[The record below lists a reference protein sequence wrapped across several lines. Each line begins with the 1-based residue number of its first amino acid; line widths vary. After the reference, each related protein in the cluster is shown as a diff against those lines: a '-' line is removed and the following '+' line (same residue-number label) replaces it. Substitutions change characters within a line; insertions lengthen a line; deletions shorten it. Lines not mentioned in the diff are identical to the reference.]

1 MFAKNILLSAI
12 WLCFKLFSNNYKIF
26 YKIRKIGLKFDTV
39 LLNFNKPF
47 NLNLSCKMKA
57 KNLVLAFVGLLVF
70 YSCGRKLAA
79 DFNSDFSLFKG
90 IISNFTGGIV
100 SAQSDIRVVMAFEKK
115 DWKINQVL
123 DNSLFEISPNVSGKV
138 VALSSNTIAFIPEKK
153 LEPDTEY
160 QVTLHLDDVITLE
173 KEKKDLAEFNFT
185 LKTLKQDFIVN
196 TNDIQSYSKDYQYLN
211 GTLKTADNL
220 DFETAQKL
228 VSAEQDGK
236 KLAVKFLKASST
248 ATEFKFIVDSIQR
261 FDNDSKIEIA
271 YDGNDFD
278 IDQKGTIDYAI
289 IGKDNFKV
297 VDVSIPEG
305 ENQTLLI
312 NFSDALQKGQ
322 DFKGLVNIQN
332 AKNLKFATQGNVLK
346 VFFNSETNTSAPAQI
361 IETVVEPIVEPE
373 IISADSTAV
382 AVAVDSASI
391 GADVSVEAAVEA
403 AVEEPAVTPAQV
415 LSGQVLVEVFQGI
428 ESENGY
434 KMKSNFSTS
443 ISFDQ
448 IKPSVK
454 FSKNGTILPSS
465 NNLKLNFDAVNL
477 SAVDVKVYKI
487 YKNNILQFLQFN
499 ELNGAQ
505 NLKKIAQPIAKST
518 INLKENKL
526 VNFGEWN
533 TFALDLSKIITPEP
547 GAIYRVEFSYKKKYS
562 LYKCEDSEVEE
573 NTDEEEEVSEND
585 VNYSGNNYDDYYY
598 DDYEWRESEDA
609 CSDSYFYNTTI
620 GTNILASDLG
630 VIAKRGENKSY
641 LVVVNNIVTTEPVAN
656 AKVELYNFQQQ
667 KLATSATDSEGIA
680 KFDLDK
686 FAYFAIV
693 SQGDQSTYV
702 KLDDVHS
709 LSISN
714 FDVAGEALQKGLKG
728 FIYGERGV
736 WRPGDNLYLSFIF
749 NDAANKIPNT
759 HPIKF
764 RLTNPN
770 GKITYQTVQKANDL
784 NHYSFI
790 VPTNA
795 DDPTGSWEAM
805 VNVGGAKFYKNIKIE
820 TIKPN
825 RLKIKNVFK
834 NAVLSST
841 YPNTSNLQVNWLHG
855 AVAKDLRVEIQAKF
869 SQDVTKFKGF
879 DKYDF
884 DDEVRS
890 FSTEEI
896 NVFSGKVD
904 INGRTSVNID
914 PKLQGQAPGMLRAA
928 FMTKVYEEGGDFS
941 TDVIATTYSPYKTYV
956 GLKLP
961 ALTKYEMLETRANNK
976 FEVVTVDESGKPK
989 SVKNLE
995 VKVFKVEWR
1004 WWWDSSS
1011 DNLSNY
1017 NSSNATTSYKTFRI
1031 NTDASGKGS
1040 FQFAVTDEEWGR
1052 YLIRVIDP
1060 TDGHATAQ
1068 TVNIDWPAWS
1078 GKTRNTDA
1086 ATANML
1092 VFSTD
1097 KKNYEVGEKAQI
1109 SFPSSEGGRALIS
1122 IENGAKVVQT
1132 IWAKTQKGETKV
1144 SVPITAAMAPNVYFN
1159 ITLLQPHA
1167 STKNDSPI
1175 RMYGIIPVEVIDKNT
1190 ILQPQITMPDVL
1202 KPEQTFTLNV
1212 SEKAGK
1218 EMTYTIAVVD
1228 EGLLDLTR
1236 FKTPNAW
1243 DSFYVREALGVKT
1256 WDIYDDVI
1264 GAYGGKVNQIFSIG
1278 GDQDLGGG
1286 KAKKANRFKPV
1297 VVYLGPFKLKAGDTE
1312 THQITLPKYIGS
1324 VRTMI
1329 VAGDAKTSA
1338 YGSVEKA
1345 TPVRSPL
1352 MALASLP
1359 RKISPSEK
1367 VTIPVTIFAMENWV
1381 KNVNIQIKT
1390 SPGLKVIGKANQS
1403 LTFASPDEKMTYF
1416 NLEVGATTG
1425 IAKVEVIAT
1434 SGKEKSTYEVEI
1446 DMTNPNPVTNTFT
1459 DIVLGPNSS
1468 QNISWKTFGVAGS
1481 NKARIEVSSMPSI
1494 NFNGRLQYLIQYP
1507 HGCVEQ
1513 TTSSVFPQLY
1523 LNDIADIDA
1532 SRKATIQKNVT
1543 AGITKLFGFQTAT
1556 GGFSYWSGES
1566 SPDDWGSS
1574 YAGHFLME
1582 AEKKGYALPINL
1594 KSKWVS
1600 FQQKEAKK
1608 WRFEPKYGNDFA
1620 QSYRL
1625 YTLALAGFP
1634 DLSSMNRLRETNNIS
1649 NESRLR
1655 LAATYA
1661 LAGQKQ
1667 AGMSLLLK
1675 STIDEDTS
1683 NGYSYYYYGS
1693 SDRNRAMALETLIL
1707 LGQKQKAFLTAKK
1720 LAAQMSANLYMS
1732 TQTTAYSLYAM
1743 SKFAA
1748 FNGGKGIDIQFT
1760 NNGKSYSVA
1769 TNKTL
1774 AERNL
1779 SIKSGANGIVI
1790 RNNKNNTLYV
1800 RVLNSGILPVGQ
1812 EQTAQTGLSAN
1823 VVFKDRKGSV
1833 IKVSKINQGTEFI
1846 AEVTIK
1852 NLKNESVENVALS
1865 QILPSGFEIVNT
1877 RFTDFGDA
1885 TNNVADYIDIRDDRT
1900 NFYFPLRSGEVKTFR
1915 ILLNASYLGNY
1926 YLPGLQ
1932 CEAMYDNT
1940 FLART
1945 KGFWVE
1951 VVK

>member
-1 MFAKNILLSAI
+1 MKTKNFVCVFIAFL
-12 WLCFKLFSNNYKIF
+12 IF
-26 YKIRKIGLKFDTV
+26 QG
-39 LLNFNKPF
+39 
-47 NLNLSCKMKA
+47 
-57 KNLVLAFVGLLVF
+57 
-70 YSCGRKLAA
+70 CGRKSAA

-90 IISNFTGGIV
+90 IITNFTGGIV
-100 SAQSDIRVVMAFEKK
+100 SAQSDIRVVLAFDKK
-115 DWKINQVL
+115 EWKANEVL
-123 DNSLFEISPNVSGKV
+123 DSDLFDISPGVDGKV
-138 VALSSNTIAFIPEKK
+138 VALSNNTIAFIPENK
-153 LEPDTEY
+153 LDPDTEY
-160 QVTLHLDDVITLE
+160 QVTLKLDKLMTVK
-173 KEKKDLAEFNFT
+173 KELAEFNFT
-185 LKTLKQDFIVN
+185 VKTLKQDFLV
-196 TNDIQSYSKDYQYLN
+196 TTQDIQSYSKDYQYLN
-211 GTLKTADNL
+211 GTLKTADNI
-220 DFETAQKL
+220 DFETAKKL
-228 VSAEQDGK
+228 VSAQQKGK
-236 KLAVKFLKASST
+236 NLAVKFIKSLST

-261 FDNDSKIEIA
+261 FDEDTKIEIA
-271 YDGNDFD
+271 YDGTDFD
-278 IDQKGTIDYAI
+278 IDQKGEMEYTIV
-289 IGKDNFKV
+289 GKDNFKV
-297 VDVSIPEG
+297 VNVTIPEG

-322 DFKGLVNIQN
+322 DFKGLVSIQN
-332 AKNLKFATQGNVLK
+332 AKNLKFAAQGNVLK
-346 VFFNSETNTSAPAQI
+346 VFFNNEAPQSTPQAQEV
-361 IETVVEPIVEPE
+361 IEVAQVA
-373 IISADSTAV
+373 ADTA
-382 AVAVDSASI
+382 AVAVDSA
-391 GADVSVEAAVEA
+391 AAVVDE
-403 AVEEPAVTPAQV
+403 VQYEEPEQEAVAEPV
-415 LSGQVLVEVFQGI
+415 LGGNVLVEVFQGI

-434 KMKSNFSTS
+434 KMKQNFTTS

-454 FSKNGTILPSS
+454 FTKNGTILPSS
-465 NNLKLNFDAVNL
+465 NNLKLNFEAVNL

-487 YKNNILQFLQFN
+487 YKNNILQFLQYN

-505 NLKKIAQPIAKST
+505 NLKKVAQPIAKST

-526 VNFGEWN
+526 VNFAEWN

-547 GAIYRVEFSYKKKYS
+547 GAIYRVEFSFKKKYS
-562 LYKCEDSEVEE
+562 LYKCDNPEA
-573 NTDEEEEVSEND
+573 DEEEAEQEEVDEND
-585 VNYSGNNYDDYYY
+585 VNYSGNSYDDYYY
-598 DDYEWRESEDA
+598 DDYDWRESQDA
-609 CSDSYFYNTTI
+609 CTSSYFYNTTI

-641 LVVVNNIVTTEPVAN
+641 LFAVNNIVTTEPVSN
-656 AKVELYNFQQQ
+656 ARVELYNFQQQ
-667 KLATSATDSEGIA
+667 KLASEATSSEGIA
-680 KFDLDK
+680 EFQLDK

-693 SQGDQSTYV
+693 TQGTQSTYV
-702 KLDDVHS
+702 KLDDGNS
-709 LSISN
+709 LSVSN
-714 FDVAGEALQKGLKG
+714 FDVSGEALQKGLKG

-749 NDAANKIPNT
+749 NDAANKLPKT

-764 RLTNPN
+764 RLSDPN
-770 GKITYQTVQKANDL
+770 GKITYQTVQKSNEL

-790 VPTNA
+790 VPTNP
-795 DDPTGSWEAM
+795 DDPTGNWEAM
-805 VNVGGAKFYKNIKIE
+805 VSVGGAKFYKSIKIE

-834 NAVLSST
+834 NAVLSSS

-855 AVAKDLRVEIQAKF
+855 AVAKDLRVEMQAKF
-869 SQDVTKFKGF
+869 SQQTTAFKG
-879 DKYDF
+879 YTNYVF
-884 DDEVRS
+884 DDLVRQ

-904 INGRTSVNID
+904 ASGRASVTID
-914 PKLQGQAPGMLRAA
+914 PKLQGQAPGMLKVA

-961 ALTKYEMLETRANNK
+961 ALTKYGMLETRTNNK
-976 FEVVTVDESGKPK
+976 FDIVTVDENGRPK
-989 SVKNLE
+989 AVKNLE

-1004 WWWDSSS
+1004 WWWDASN

-1040 FQFAVTDEEWGR
+1040 IQFALSDEEWGR
-1052 YLIRVIDP
+1052 YMIRVTDP
-1060 TDGHATAQ
+1060 NDGHATAQ
-1068 TVNIDWPAWS
+1068 TVNIDWPVWS

-1086 ATANML
+1086 STANML

-1097 KKNYEVGEKAQI
+1097 KKEYAVGEKAQI

-1132 IWAKTQKGETKV
+1132 IWAKTTKGETKV
-1144 SVPITAAMAPNVYFN
+1144 TVPITAAMAPNVYFN

-1175 RMYGIIPVEVIDKNT
+1175 RMYGILPIEVIDKNT
-1190 ILQPQITMPDVL
+1190 ILEPKIQMPDVL
-1202 KPEQTFTLNV
+1202 KPEQAFNVNV
-1212 SEKAGK
+1212 SEKSGK
-1218 EMTYTIAVVD
+1218 AMTYTIAVVD

-1297 VVYLGPFKLKAGDTE
+1297 VIYLGPFKLEKGQTK
-1312 THQITLPKYIGS
+1312 THQLKLPKYIGS

-1329 VAGDAKTSA
+1329 VAGDAGTSA

-1367 VTIPVTIFAMENWV
+1367 VTVPVTIFAMENHV
-1381 KNVNIQIKT
+1381 KNVSVQIKA
-1390 SPGLKVIGKANQS
+1390 SAGLKIIGKAAQN
-1403 LTFASPDEKMTYF
+1403 LTFTSPDEKMAYF

-1425 IAKVEVIAT
+1425 IGKIEVIAT
-1434 SGKEKSTYEVEI
+1434 SGKERSTYDVEI
-1446 DMTNPNPVTNTFT
+1446 DMTNPNPVTTT
-1459 DIVLGPNSS
+1459 YSDIILDPNSS
-1468 QNISWKTFGVAGS
+1468 KTVSWKTFGVAGS

-1532 SRKATIQKNVT
+1532 NRKSLIQKNVT
-1543 AGITKLFGFQTAT
+1543 AGIARLGGFQLAN
-1556 GGFSYWSGES
+1556 GGMSYWPGAGTA
-1566 SPDDWGSS
+1566 DDWGSS
-1574 YAGHFLME
+1574 YAGHFLIE
-1582 AEKKGYALPINL
+1582 AEKKGYVLPINF
-1594 KSKWVS
+1594 KSKWIAY
-1600 FQQKEAKK
+1600 QQKEAKK
-1608 WRFEPKYGNDFA
+1608 WRLETSYGNDFA
-1620 QSYRL
+1620 QAYRL
-1625 YTLALAGFP
+1625 YTLALAGSP
-1634 DLSSMNRLRETNNIS
+1634 DLSSMNRLRETNGIS
-1649 NESRLR
+1649 NESKLR
-1655 LAATYA
+1655 LAAAYV

-1675 STIDEDTS
+1675 SKIDEES
-1683 NGYSYYYYGS
+1683 NYYSYYYYGS
-1693 SDRNRAMALETLIL
+1693 DDRNRAMALETLIL
-1707 LGQKQKAFLTAKK
+1707 LGQKQKAFAMANK
-1720 LAAQMSANLYMS
+1720 LAKDMSADQWMS
-1732 TQTTAYSLYAM
+1732 TQTTAYCLYSM
-1743 SKFAA
+1743 SKFAQ
-1748 FNGGKGIDIQFT
+1748 FNGGKGVNVLFS
-1760 NNGKSYSVA
+1760 NGGKTVLIN
-1769 TNKTL
+1769 TNKSL

-1779 SIKSGANGIVI
+1779 AVKSGANGITI
-1790 RNNKNNTLYV
+1790 KNNKNNTLYV

-1812 EQTAQTGLSAN
+1812 EQVVQNNVSAN
-1823 VVFKDRKGSV
+1823 IVFKNRKGQV

-1846 AEVTIK
+1846 AEVTIR
-1852 NLKNESVENVALS
+1852 NEKNERVENVALS

-1900 NFYFPLRSGEVKTFR
+1900 NFYFPLAAGQTKTFR

-1932 CEAMYDNT
+1932 CEAMYDHT

-1945 KGFWVE
+1945 KGQWVE